1 MKIDGGSLVIL
12 CGVSGSGKS
21 HWAEE
26 HFRPP
31 EILSSDAFRER
42 LADDEDDQT
51 VSRDAFYLMRWIA
64 LRRLKR
70 GLTTV
75 IDSTAL
81 SPLARRKWRRLA
93 REAGCPAVLVAFDV
107 PEAMCVANNHG
118 RRRNVGKAVIRTQR
132 TMFDR
137 ALATIWRE
145 GYDTVAVMS
154 AEEACDVQVLRDA
167 IRR

>member
-1 MKIDGGSLVIL
+1 MIL
-12 CGVSGSGKS
+12 CGISGSGKS
-21 HWAEE
+21 WWAGK
-26 HFRPP
+26 HFRPS

-51 VSRDAFYLMRWIA
+51 VSREAFYLVRWIG

-81 SPLARRKWRRLA
+81 TAPARRKWRHLA
-93 REAGCPAVLVAFDV
+93 REAVCPVVLVAFDV
-107 PEAMCVANNHG
+107 PEATCVANNQ
-118 RRRNVGKAVIRTQR
+118 RRSRHVSTTVIHSQR

-137 ALATIWRE
+137 ALKRLGRE
-145 GYDTVAVMS
+145 NYDAVVVLS
-154 AEEACDVQVLRDA
+154 AEEA
-167 IRR
+167 RRTEVFPSVRRG